1 MGRPKDALRPAQLAV
16 ELFPQSWRARARLGY
31 THKALGQ
38 TNEARRAFRKV
49 QTLNS
54 ARFEWAQKR
63 IQDLNQTSEGKAK

>member
-1 MGRPKDALRPAQLAV
+1 MGRPKDALRPAQLVV
-16 ELFPQSWRARARLGY
+16 ELFPQSWRARAHLGY